1 MAKTAQEKAD
11 LKAEKLYEKTHKN
24 IYRTSVGD
32 QIFNVINYVV
42 YTLFTIICIFPFYYL
57 FINTISDND
66 LVVKG
71 LINFIPRGIHFGNYA
86 ALLNVSDLMSSFSAY
101 GCRISLHRLS
111 RNTAGDVG
119 TKSLVPFYRNHDVF
133 QCRIN
138 SVVFE
143 YADAWSD
150 KYLLGIYHPRYCG
163 TIQYYSCKNLHRIYS
178 EGA

>member
-66 LVVKG
+66 LVIKG
-71 LINFIPRGIHFGNYA
+71 LINFIPRGIHFDNYA
-86 ALLNVSDLMSSFSAY
+86 ALLNVSDLSSALIVS
-101 GCRISLHRLS
+101 LS
-111 RNTAGDVG
+111 RTVLGTALMVAASGFIGYLV
-119 TKSLVPFYRNHDVF
+119 TKILVQISCDYHVF
-133 QCRIN
+133 QCG
-138 SVVFE
+138 SDPMVLK
-143 YADAWSD
+143 YADVRSD
-150 KYLLGIYHPRYCG
+150 QYILGIHHPWYCG
-163 TIQYYSCKNLHRIYS
+163 SV
-178 EGA
+178 